1 MKKLSFVFAGL
12 ALVASAALTS
22 CEKDPAPGADEGLKS
37 IALSINFGQTGTK
50 AVIDGELDDS
60 WTDGYSEF
68 ERLDLYFTNA
78 NNQILYYY
86 RAASNDVE
94 GTNGKIIWDSLD
106 PSSTKPNSGVRFIG
120 MEGISK
126 VFVVA
131 NGPDI
136 SGLEDATADNGAVS
150 GSFNISDLN
159 SAIKLTNYTGE
170 QNTMLY
176 AGAAVNLTLAGTLS
190 GEVGEIT
197 VGEEGGQDYRADVTI
212 RPALSRLEV
221 QQAGVV
227 TSGYVYFKPD
237 GGTGN
242 FIETEIEGEAEY
254 RVEFSGFEPSL
265 VGVYASNVYKNSP
278 LFPVQTDADAGDLFA
293 TPTFENGNSPINA
306 GKWVALGSEETE
318 LNDYLSYADYDE
330 AGTSYG
336 DLVSDTYSDDTPSG
350 TNELLLFNGNKN
362 SAGKVIPFNF
372 FVPYDITSTGT
383 SVEALEHSV
392 MPSLH
397 FQFKKQDPAQFMTL
411 DVKHKSVSGTWENVN
426 DPSIIDALE
435 AQVDWPTAVGGEE
448 GIAFANVVKY
458 FTSDALT
465 DETTLRPGYI
475 YRVSKVIVD
484 PTNISISTK
493 GTDAYNVYVV
503 VTVVPY
509 NEENVYPGFE

>member
-12 ALVASAALTS
+12 ALVASAAFTS

-50 AVIDGELDDS
+50 AVIDGELDDP

-68 ERLDLYFTNA
+68 NRLDLYFTNA
-78 NNQILYYY
+78 NDQIKYYY
-86 RAASNDVE
+86 SAAPDAGD

-106 PSSTKPNSGVRFIG
+106 PSATNPNNGVRFIG

-131 NGPDI
+131 NGPKI
-136 SGLEDATADNGAVS
+136 SGLTTDPKGTVTSITYISALNGA
-150 GSFNISDLN
+150 
-159 SAIKLTNYTGE
+159 KLTDYTGE

-176 AGAAVNLTLAGTLS
+176 AGAAVNLTLAGTVS
-190 GEVGEIT
+190 GAAGEIT

-227 TSGYVYFKPD
+227 TSGYVYFKAD

-242 FIETEIEGEAEY
+242 FIETEGENDATY

-265 VGVYASNVYKNSP
+265 VGVYASNVYKTSP
-278 LFPVQTDADAGDLFA
+278 LFPMQTDPGAGTLFA
-293 TPTFENGNSPINA
+293 TPTFKDGNSPIA
-306 GKWVALGSEETE
+306 EGKWTELAADTE
-318 LNDYLSYADYDE
+318 LNDYLSYANWE
-330 AGTSYG
+330 EGTGYG
-336 DLVSDTYSDDTPSG
+336 NLVSGTYSG
-350 TNELLLFNGNKN
+350 TTNDSELLLFDGDKN
-362 SAGKVIPFNF
+362 SAEKKVIPFNF
-372 FVPYDITSTGT
+372 FVPYDITSTD
-383 SVEALEHSV
+383 SDVKALSGSV

-397 FQFKKQDPAQFMTL
+397 FQFKEQDPAQKPMILT
-411 DVKHKSVSGTWENVN
+411 VTHRQTAGTGTWEPVTDN
-426 DPSIIDALE
+426 SITEALK

-465 DETTLRPGYI
+465 NETTLRPGYI

-493 GTDAYNVYVV
+493 DTDAYNVYVV
-503 VTVVPY
+503 VTVEPY
-509 NEENVYPGFE
+509 TVEDVYPGFE

>member
-22 CEKDPAPGADEGLKS
+22 CEKNPAPGADEGLKS

-50 AVIDGELDDS
+50 AAIDGELEDPWKKDF
-60 WTDGYSEF
+60 SEF
-68 ERLDLYFTNA
+68 SQLDLYFTNA
-78 NNQILYYY
+78 NDQIKYYY
-86 RAASNDVE
+86 RAASTDVD
-94 GTNGKIIWDSLD
+94 GTGKIIWDSLD
-106 PSSTKPNSGVRFIG
+106 PSTGNPNSGVRFIG

-136 SGLEDATADNGAVS
+136 SGLEAATAPNGTVS
-150 GSFNISDLN
+150 GSFDISDLN
-159 SAIKLTNYTGE
+159 SEIALTDYTGA

-176 AGAAVNLTLAGTLS
+176 AGAAVNLTLAGTVL
-190 GEVGEIT
+190 GEAGEIT
-197 VGEEGGQDYRADVTI
+197 VGEEGGQDYQADVTI

-227 TSGYVYFKPD
+227 TSGYVYFKTD

-254 RVEFSGFEPSL
+254 RVEFSGFQPSL
-265 VGVYASNVYKNSP
+265 VGVYASNVYKTSP
-278 LFPVQTDADAGDLFA
+278 LFPVQTNPAAGTLFD
-293 TPTFENGNSPINA
+293 TPTFEGGNSPIDA
-306 GKWVALGSEETE
+306 GKWVELGSETE
-318 LNDYLSYADYDE
+318 LNDYLSYANYE
-330 AGTSYG
+330 TGTGYG
-336 DLVSDTYSDDTPSG
+336 NLVSGTYSGTTSG
-350 TNELLLFNGNKN
+350 SELLLFDGDKN
-362 SAGKVIPFNF
+362 SAEKKVIPFNF
-372 FVPYDITSTGT
+372 FVPYDITLTASD
-383 SVEALEHSV
+383 VIALSGSV

-397 FQFKKQDPAQFMTL
+397 FQFKKQDPAQPPMTL
-411 DVKHKSVSGTWENVN
+411 TVTHKQTAGTGTWEPVTDN
-426 DPSIIDALE
+426 SITEALK
-435 AQVDWPTAVGGEE
+435 AQVNWPTAVGGED

-493 GTDAYNVYVV
+493 DTDAYNVYVV

-509 NEENVYPGFE
+509 NEDDVYPGFE

>member
-50 AVIDGELDDS
+50 AAIDGELEDPWKKDF
-60 WTDGYSEF
+60 SEF
-68 ERLDLYFTNA
+68 SRLDLYFTSA
-78 NNQILYYY
+78 NGQILYYY
-86 RAASNDVE
+86 RAASNAGE

-106 PSSTKPNSGVRFIG
+106 PSTGKPNSGVRFIG

-136 SGLEDATADNGAVS
+136 SGLEAATADNGAVS
-150 GSFNISDLN
+150 DDSFNISNLN

-176 AGAAVNLTLAGTLS
+176 AGAAVNLTLAGTVS
-190 GEVGEIT
+190 GEAGEIT
-197 VGEEGGQDYRADVTI
+197 VGEEGGQDYQADVTI

-227 TSGYVYFKPD
+227 TSGVAYFKTD
-237 GGTGN
+237 GATGN

-254 RVEFSGFEPSL
+254 RVSFSGFEPSL
-265 VGVYASNVYKNSP
+265 VGVYASNVYKTSP
-278 LFPVQTDADAGDLFA
+278 LFPVQTDADAGDLFD
-293 TPTFENGNSPINA
+293 TPTFENGNSPIEK
-306 GKWVALGSEETE
+306 GKWTELAADTE
-318 LNDYLSYADYDE
+318 LNSYLSHANWE
-330 AGTSYG
+330 EGTGYG
-336 DLVSDTYSDDTPSG
+336 DLVSDTYSG
-350 TNELLLFNGNKN
+350 TTSDSKLLLFDGDKN
-362 SAGKVIPFNF
+362 SAEKKVIPFNF
-372 FVPYDITSTGT
+372 FVPYDITSTGSDVT
-383 SVEALEHSV
+383 ALSGSV

-397 FQFKKQDPAQFMTL
+397 FQFKEQDPAQKPMALT
-411 DVKHKSVSGTWENVN
+411 VTHRQTAGTGTWEPVTDN
-426 DPSIIDALE
+426 SIIDALK

-458 FTSDALT
+458 FTKEGSDI
-465 DETTLRPGYI
+465 TLRPGYI
-475 YRVSKVIVD
+475 YRVQEVIVD

-493 GTDAYNVYVV
+493 DTDAYNVYVV
-503 VTVVPY
+503 VNVVPY
-509 NEENVYPGFE
+509 NEESVYPGFE

>member
-50 AVIDGELDDS
+50 AEINGELEDPWEND
-60 WTDGYSEF
+60 YSEF

-78 NNQILYYY
+78 NDQIKYYY
-86 RAASNDVE
+86 HAAPDAGDGS
-94 GTNGKIIWDSLD
+94 NGKIIWNSLY
-106 PSSTKPNSGVRFIG
+106 PSTGNPGVRFIG

-131 NGPDI
+131 NGPKITGIATDPNGTVTSITYI
-136 SGLEDATADNGAVS
+136 SA
-150 GSFNISDLN
+150 LN
-159 SAIKLTNYTGE
+159 DAIKLTDYTGE

-176 AGAAVNLTLAGTLS
+176 AGAAVNLTLAGTVS
-190 GEVGEIT
+190 GTAGVIT
-197 VGEEGGQDYRADVTI
+197 VGEEGGQDYKADVTI

-227 TSGYVYFKPD
+227 TSGYVYFKTD

-265 VGVYASNVYKNSP
+265 VGVYASNVYKTSP
-278 LFPVQTDADAGDLFA
+278 LFPVQTGPAAGTLFA
-293 TPTFENGNSPINA
+293 TPTFEGQESPIKE
-306 GKWVALGSEETE
+306 GKWVELVSETE
-318 LNDYLSYADYDE
+318 LNDYLSYANYDE
-330 AGTSYG
+330 AGTGYG
-336 DLVSDTYSDDTPSG
+336 DLVSAAYSDDTPSG

-362 SAGKVIPFNF
+362 SANKVIPFNF
-372 FVPYDITSTGT
+372 FVPYDITSTASDVT
-383 SVEALEHSV
+383 ALSGSV

-397 FQFKKQDPAQFMTL
+397 FQFKEQPAQQSMTL
-411 DVKHKSVSGTWENVN
+411 TVTHRQTAGTGTWEPVS
-426 DPSIIDALE
+426 DQSITEALE
-435 AQVDWPTAVGGEE
+435 AQVDWPTAVGGED
-448 GIAFANVVKY
+448 GIAFANVVRY

-475 YRVSKVIVD
+475 YRVQKVIVD

-493 GTDAYNVYVV
+493 DTDAYNVYVV

-509 NEENVYPGFE
+509 NEDDVYPGFE

>member
-12 ALVASAALTS
+12 ALVASAAFTS

-50 AVIDGELDDS
+50 ANIDNELEDP
-60 WTDGYSEF
+60 WTNGYSGF
-68 ERLDLYFTNA
+68 ERLDIYFTNA
-78 NNQILYYY
+78 NYQIKYYY
-86 RAASNDVE
+86 RAASTDVD
-94 GTNGKIIWDSLD
+94 GTGKIIWDSLD
-106 PSSTKPNSGVRFIG
+106 PSAGNPNSGVRFIG

-136 SGLEDATADNGAVS
+136 SGLEAVTEDNGTVS
-150 GSFNISDLN
+150 SDSFNISDLN
-159 SAIKLTNYTGE
+159 SAIELTDYTGE
-170 QNTMLY
+170 QSEMLY
-176 AGAAVNLTLAGTLS
+176 AGAAVNLTLAGTVS
-190 GEVGEIT
+190 EEAGKIT
-197 VGEEGGQDYRADVTI
+197 VGEEGGQDYRAGVTI

-227 TSGYVYFKPD
+227 TSGYVYFKTD

-265 VGVYASNVYKNSP
+265 VGVYASNVYKTSP
-278 LFPVQTDADAGDLFA
+278 LFPVQTNPAAGTLFA
-293 TPTFENGNSPINA
+293 TPTFEGQESPIKE
-306 GKWVALGSEETE
+306 GKWVELVSETE
-318 LNDYLSYADYDE
+318 LNDYLSYANYDE
-330 AGTSYG
+330 AGTGYG
-336 DLVSDTYSDDTPSG
+336 DLVSPGYSDDTPSG
-350 TNELLLFNGNKN
+350 TSELLLFNGNKN
-362 SAGKVIPFNF
+362 SANKVIPFNF
-372 FVPYDITSTGT
+372 FVPYDITSTASDVT
-383 SVEALEHSV
+383 ALSGSV

-397 FQFKKQDPAQFMTL
+397 FQFKEQPAQQSMTL
-411 DVKHKSVSGTWENVN
+411 TVTHRQTAGAGTWEPVTDN
-426 DPSIIDALE
+426 SITEALK
-435 AQVDWPTAVGGEE
+435 AQVDWPTAVGGED

-458 FTSDALT
+458 FTKEGSDI
-465 DETTLRPGYI
+465 TLRPGYI

-493 GTDAYNVYVV
+493 DTDAYNVYVV

-509 NEENVYPGFE
+509 TVEDVYPGFE

>member
-50 AVIDGELDDS
+50 ANIDGELEDPWKKDF
-60 WTDGYSEF
+60 SEF
-68 ERLDLYFTNA
+68 NRLDLYFTNA
-78 NNQILYYY
+78 NDQIKYYY
-86 RAASNDVE
+86 SAASTAEE
-94 GTNGKIIWDSLD
+94 GTNGKIIWESLG
-106 PSSTKPNSGVRFIG
+106 PSSSNPGVRFIG

-136 SGLEDATADNGAVS
+136 PDLEAATADNGAVS
-150 GSFNISDLN
+150 GSFDISALN
-159 SAIKLTNYTGE
+159 NEIALTDYTGE

-176 AGAAVNLTLAGTLS
+176 AGAAVNLTLAGTVT
-190 GEVGEIT
+190 GAAGKIT
-197 VGEEGGQDYRADVTI
+197 VGEEGGQDYQADVTI

-221 QQAGVV
+221 QQAGVK
-227 TSGYVYFKPD
+227 TSGVAYFKTD
-237 GGTGN
+237 GDTGN

-254 RVEFSGFEPSL
+254 LVEFSGFEPSL
-265 VGVYASNVYKNSP
+265 VGVYASNVYRTSP
-278 LFPVQTDADAGDLFA
+278 LFPVQTKLEDGHLFA

-306 GKWVALGSEETE
+306 GKWVALGSEIE
-318 LNDYLSYADYDE
+318 LNDYLSYANYDE
-330 AGTSYG
+330 AGTGYG
-336 DLVSDTYSDDTPSG
+336 DLVSDTYSDDTASG

-372 FVPYDITSTGT
+372 FVPYDITSTDVT
-383 SVEALEHSV
+383 ALSGSV

-397 FQFKKQDPAQFMTL
+397 FQFKEPAQSMNLT
-411 DVKHKSVSGTWENVN
+411 VEHKNAGTGAWESVS
-426 DPSIIDALE
+426 DQSIIDALE
-435 AQVDWPTAVGGEE
+435 AQVKWPTAVGGEK

-458 FTSDALT
+458 FTSDDLNT
-465 DETTLRPGYI
+465 ETTLRPGYI

-493 GTDAYNVYVV
+493 DTDAYNVYVV

-509 NEENVYPGFE
+509 NDEAVYPGFE

>member
-12 ALVASAALTS
+12 ALVASAAFTS

-50 AVIDGELDDS
+50 ANIDGELEDPWKKDF
-60 WTDGYSEF
+60 SEF
-68 ERLDLYFTNA
+68 NRLDLYFTNA
-78 NNQILYYY
+78 NDQIKYYY
-86 RAASNDVE
+86 SAASTAGE
-94 GTNGKIIWDSLD
+94 GTNGKIIWESLG
-106 PSSTKPNSGVRFIG
+106 PSSSNPAVRFIG

-136 SGLEDATADNGAVS
+136 PDLEAATADNGAVS
-150 GSFNISDLN
+150 GSFDISALN
-159 SAIKLTNYTGE
+159 SEIALTDDYTGE

-176 AGAAVNLTLAGTLS
+176 AGAAVNLTLAGTVS
-190 GEVGEIT
+190 GAAGEIT
-197 VGEEGGQDYRADVTI
+197 VGEEGGQDYQADVTI

-227 TSGYVYFKPD
+227 TSGYVYFKTD

-265 VGVYASNVYKNSP
+265 VGVYASNVYKTSP
-278 LFPVQTDADAGDLFA
+278 LFPVQTKPEDGNLFA
-293 TPTFENGNSPINA
+293 TPTFENGNSPIEK
-306 GKWVALGSEETE
+306 GKWTELAADTE
-318 LNDYLSYADYDE
+318 LNSYLSHANWE
-330 AGTSYG
+330 EGGYG
-336 DLVSDTYSDDTPSG
+336 DLVSDTYSDNTPSG

-372 FVPYDITSTGT
+372 FVPYDITSTGRDVT
-383 SVEALEHSV
+383 ALSGSV

-397 FQFKKQDPAQFMTL
+397 FQFKKQDPVQQPMTL
-411 DVKHKSVSGTWENVN
+411 TVTHRQTAGTGTWEPVTDN
-426 DPSIIDALE
+426 SITEALE

-493 GTDAYNVYVV
+493 DTDAYNVYVV
-503 VTVVPY
+503 VTVVAY
-509 NEENVYPGFE
+509 NEESVYPGFE

>member
-50 AVIDGELDDS
+50 ADIDGELEDP
-60 WTDGYSEF
+60 WRKGFSEF
-68 ERLDLYFTNA
+68 KRLDLYFTNA
-78 NNQILYYY
+78 NDQIKYYY
-86 RAASNDVE
+86 SAAPDAGD

-106 PSSTKPNSGVRFIG
+106 PSATNPNSGVRFIG

-131 NGPDI
+131 NGPKI
-136 SGLEDATADNGAVS
+136 SGLTTDSNGTVTSITYISALNGA
-150 GSFNISDLN
+150 
-159 SAIKLTNYTGE
+159 KLTDYTGE

-176 AGAAVNLTLAGTLS
+176 AGAAVNLTLASTVS
-190 GEVGEIT
+190 DNAGEIT

-227 TSGYVYFKPD
+227 TSGYVYFKTD

-265 VGVYASNVYKNSP
+265 VGVYASNVYKTSP
-278 LFPVQTDADAGDLFA
+278 LFPVQTDSAAGTLFA
-293 TPTFENGNSPINA
+293 TPTFDKGNSPIDA
-306 GKWVALGSEETE
+306 GKWVALGGETE
-318 LNDYLSYADYDE
+318 LNDYLSYANYDE
-330 AGTSYG
+330 AGTGYG
-336 DLVSDTYSDDTPSG
+336 DLVSAAYSDDTPSG

-362 SAGKVIPFNF
+362 SANKVIPFNF
-372 FVPYDITSTGT
+372 FVPYDITSTASDVT
-383 SVEALEHSV
+383 ALSGSV

-397 FQFKKQDPAQFMTL
+397 FQFKEQPAQQSMTL
-411 DVKHKSVSGTWENVN
+411 TVTHRQTAGTGTWEPVTDN
-426 DPSIIDALE
+426 SITEALK
-435 AQVDWPTAVGGEE
+435 AQVDWPTAVGGED

-458 FTSDALT
+458 FTKEGSDI
-465 DETTLRPGYI
+465 TLRPGYI
-475 YRVSKVIVD
+475 YRVQEVIVD

-493 GTDAYNVYVV
+493 DTDAYNVYVV

>member
-50 AVIDGELDDS
+50 AVIDGELDDP
-60 WTDGYSEF
+60 WTDGYSGF
-68 ERLDLYFTNA
+68 ERLDIYFTNA
-78 NNQILYYY
+78 NDQIKYYY
-86 RAASNDVE
+86 RAASTDVD
-94 GTNGKIIWDSLD
+94 GTGEIIWDSLD
-106 PSSTKPNSGVRFIG
+106 PSTGNPNSGVRFIG

-131 NGPDI
+131 NGPKITGLNTDPNGTVTSITYI
-136 SGLEDATADNGAVS
+136 SA
-150 GSFNISDLN
+150 LN
-159 SAIKLTNYTGE
+159 DAIKLTDYTGG

-176 AGAAVNLTLAGTLS
+176 AGAAVNLTLAGTVS
-190 GEVGEIT
+190 ETAGVIT
-197 VGEEGGQDYRADVTI
+197 VGEEGGQDYKADVTI

-227 TSGYVYFKPD
+227 TSGYVYFKTD

-242 FIETEIEGEAEY
+242 FIETEGENDATY
-254 RVEFSGFEPSL
+254 RVEFNGFQPSL
-265 VGVYASNVYKNSP
+265 VGVYASNVYKTSP
-278 LFPVQTDADAGDLFA
+278 LFPVQMDPAAGTLFA
-293 TPTFENGNSPINA
+293 TPTFDDGNSPINA
-306 GKWVALGSEETE
+306 GKWVSSNIETG
-318 LNDYLSYADYDE
+318 LNEYLSYANYED
-330 AGTSYG
+330 GTGYG
-336 DLVSDTYSDDTPSG
+336 DLVTDEYSDDTPSG

-362 SAGKVIPFNF
+362 SANKVIPFNF
-372 FVPYDITSTGT
+372 FVPYDITLTASD
-383 SVEALEHSV
+383 VNALSGSV

-397 FQFKKQDPAQFMTL
+397 FQFKEPAQPMTL
-411 DVKHKSVSGTWENVN
+411 TVTHRQTAGTGTWEPVTDN
-426 DPSIIDALE
+426 SIIDALK
-435 AQVDWPTAVGGEE
+435 AQVDWPTAVGGEK

-458 FTSDALT
+458 FTSNALT
-465 DETTLRPGYI
+465 DETTLKPGYI

-493 GTDAYNVYVV
+493 DTDAYNVYVV

-509 NEENVYPGFE
+509 KVEEVFPGFE

>member
-1 MKKLSFVFAGL
+1 MKKLSFVIAGL

-50 AVIDGELDDS
+50 ANIDGELESPWADK
-60 WTDGYSEF
+60 YSEF
-68 ERLDLYFTNA
+68 SRLDLYFTNA
-78 NNQILYYY
+78 NDQIKYYY
-86 RAASNDVE
+86 SAAPDAGD

-106 PSSTKPNSGVRFIG
+106 PSATNPNSGVRFIG

-131 NGPDI
+131 NGPKI
-136 SGLEDATADNGAVS
+136 SGLTTDPNGTVTSITYISALNGA
-150 GSFNISDLN
+150 
-159 SAIKLTNYTGE
+159 KLTDYTEE

-176 AGAAVNLTLAGTLS
+176 AGAAVNLTLAGTVS
-190 GEVGEIT
+190 GEAGEIT

-227 TSGYVYFKPD
+227 TSGYVYFKTD

-265 VGVYASNVYKNSP
+265 VGVYASNVYKTSP
-278 LFPVQTDADAGDLFA
+278 LFPVQTDPAAGTLFA
-293 TPTFENGNSPINA
+293 TPTFEDGNSPIEK
-306 GKWVALGSEETE
+306 GKWTELAAETE
-318 LNDYLSYADYDE
+318 LNSYLSHANWE
-330 AGTSYG
+330 EGTGYG
-336 DLVSDTYSDDTPSG
+336 DLVSDTYSDNTPSG

-372 FVPYDITSTGT
+372 FVPYDITLTGSDIT
-383 SVEALEHSV
+383 ALSGSV

-397 FQFKKQDPAQFMTL
+397 FQFKEQDPVQKPMTL
-411 DVKHKSVSGTWENVN
+411 TVTHRQTAGTGTWEPVTDN
-426 DPSIIDALE
+426 SITEALK

-465 DETTLRPGYI
+465 NVTTLRPGYI

-493 GTDAYNVYVV
+493 DTDAYNVYVV
-503 VTVVPY
+503 VTVEPY
-509 NEENVYPGFE
+509 TVEDVYPGFE

>member
-50 AVIDGELDDS
+50 AAIDGELEDP
-60 WTDGYSEF
+60 WEKGFSEF
-68 ERLDLYFTNA
+68 SRLDLYFTNA
-78 NNQILYYY
+78 NGKILYYY
-86 RAASNDVE
+86 RAASNAGE

-106 PSSTKPNSGVRFIG
+106 PSTGNPNSGVRFIG

-136 SGLEDATADNGAVS
+136 SGLEAVTEVNGTVS
-150 GSFNISDLN
+150 DSFNISDLN
-159 SAIKLTNYTGE
+159 SAIELTDYTGE
-170 QNTMLY
+170 QNEMLY
-176 AGAAVNLTLAGTLS
+176 AGAAVNLTLAGNVS
-190 GEVGEIT
+190 GEAGEIT

-227 TSGYVYFKPD
+227 TSGYVYFKTD
-237 GGTGN
+237 NNGE
-242 FIETEIEGEAEY
+242 FIETEGESGATY
-254 RVEFSGFEPSL
+254 RVEFSGFQPSL
-265 VGVYASNVYKNSP
+265 VGVYASNVYKTSP
-278 LFPVQTDADAGDLFA
+278 LFPVQTDPAAGTLFD
-293 TPTFENGNSPINA
+293 TPTFEGGNSPIA
-306 GKWVALGSEETE
+306 EGKWTKLAADTE
-318 LNDYLSYADYDE
+318 LNDYLSYANWKE
-330 AGTSYG
+330 GTGYG
-336 DLVSDTYSDDTPSG
+336 DLVTGAYSDDAPS
-350 TNELLLFNGNKN
+350 NNKLLLFNGNK
-362 SAGKVIPFNF
+362 SGAGKVIPFNF
-372 FVPYDITSTGT
+372 FVPYDITSTD
-383 SVEALEHSV
+383 SDVKALSGSV

-397 FQFKKQDPAQFMTL
+397 FQFKEQDPTQKPMTL
-411 DVKHKSVSGTWENVN
+411 TVTHRQTAGTGTWEPVTDN
-426 DPSIIDALE
+426 SITEALK

-458 FTSDALT
+458 FTKEGSDI
-465 DETTLRPGYI
+465 TLRPGYI
-475 YRVSKVIVD
+475 YRVQEVIVD

-493 GTDAYNVYVV
+493 DTDAYNVYVV
-503 VTVVPY
+503 VKVVPY

>member
-1 MKKLSFVFAGL
+1 MKKLSYVFAGL

-50 AVIDGELDDS
+50 ANIDGELESPWDAD
-60 WTDGYSEF
+60 YSEF
-68 ERLDLYFTNA
+68 SRLDLYFTNA
-78 NNQILYYY
+78 NNQIEYYY
-86 RAASNDVE
+86 SAAPDAGE

-106 PSSTKPNSGVRFIG
+106 PSSTNPNSGVRFIG

-131 NGPDI
+131 NGPKITGLTTDPNGTVTSITYI
-136 SGLEDATADNGAVS
+136 SALNDAT
-150 GSFNISDLN
+150 
-159 SAIKLTNYTGE
+159 KLTDYTEE

-176 AGAAVNLTLAGTLS
+176 AGAAVNLTLAGTVS
-190 GEVGEIT
+190 GAAGEIT

-227 TSGYVYFKPD
+227 TSGYVYFKAD

-242 FIETEIEGEAEY
+242 FIETEGENDATY
-254 RVEFSGFEPSL
+254 RVEFSGFQPSL
-265 VGVYASNVYKNSP
+265 VGVYASNVYKTSP
-278 LFPVQTDADAGDLFA
+278 LFPVQTDPAAGTLFA
-293 TPTFENGNSPINA
+293 TPTFDKGNSPIEK
-306 GKWVALGSEETE
+306 GKWTELAAETE
-318 LNDYLSYADYDE
+318 LNSYLSHANWE
-330 AGTSYG
+330 EGTGYG
-336 DLVSDTYSDDTPSG
+336 DLVSTTYSG
-350 TNELLLFNGNKN
+350 TTNDSELFLFDGDKN

-372 FVPYDITSTGT
+372 FVPYDITSTDAT
-383 SVEALEHSV
+383 VKALENSV

-397 FQFKKQDPAQFMTL
+397 FQFKEQDPAQQPMTL
-411 DVKHKSVSGTWENVN
+411 TVTHRQTAGTGTWEPVTDN
-426 DPSIIDALE
+426 SITEALK

-493 GTDAYNVYVV
+493 DTDAYNVYVV

>member
-50 AVIDGELDDS
+50 AIIDEELEDP
-60 WTDGYSEF
+60 WANGYSEF

-78 NNQILYYY
+78 NNQIKYYY
-86 RAASNDVE
+86 HAAPDAGDGS
-94 GTNGKIIWDSLD
+94 NGKIIWNSLY
-106 PSSTKPNSGVRFIG
+106 PSTGNPGVRFIG

-131 NGPDI
+131 NGPKITGLATDPNGTVTSITYI
-136 SGLEDATADNGAVS
+136 SA
-150 GSFNISDLN
+150 LN
-159 SAIKLTNYTGE
+159 DAIKLTDYTGE

-176 AGAAVNLTLAGTLS
+176 AGAAVNLTLAGTVS
-190 GEVGEIT
+190 ETAGVIT
-197 VGEEGGQDYRADVTI
+197 VGEEGGQDYKADVTI

-227 TSGYVYFKPD
+227 TSGDVYFKTD

-242 FIETEIEGEAEY
+242 FIETEIDGEAEY
-254 RVEFSGFEPSL
+254 RVGFSEFQPSL
-265 VGVYASNVYKNSP
+265 VGVYASNVYRESP
-278 LFPVQTDADAGDLFA
+278 LFPVQTGADDGNLFA
-293 TPTFENGNSPINA
+293 TPTFKGQESPIKE
-306 GKWVALGSEETE
+306 GKWVELVSETE
-318 LNDYLSYADYDE
+318 LNDYLSYANYE
-330 AGTSYG
+330 TGTGYG
-336 DLVSDTYSDDTPSG
+336 NLVSGTYSDDTPSG

-362 SAGKVIPFNF
+362 SANKVIPFNF
-372 FVPYDITSTGT
+372 FVPYDITSTASDVT
-383 SVEALEHSV
+383 ALSGSV

-397 FQFKKQDPAQFMTL
+397 FQFKEPAQRMNLT
-411 DVKHKSVSGTWENVN
+411 VEHKNAGTGAWESVS
-426 DPSIIDALE
+426 DQSIIDALE
-435 AQVDWPTAVGGEE
+435 AQVNWPTAVGGEK
-448 GIAFANVVKY
+448 GIAFANVVRY

-475 YRVSKVIVD
+475 YRVKKVIVD

-493 GTDAYNVYVV
+493 DTDAYNVYVV

-509 NEENVYPGFE
+509 NEDDVYPGFE

>member
-50 AVIDGELDDS
+50 AVIDEELDDP
-60 WTDGYSEF
+60 WTDGYSGF
-68 ERLDLYFTNA
+68 ERLDIYFTNA
-78 NNQILYYY
+78 NNQIKYYY
-86 RAASNDVE
+86 RAASTDVD
-94 GTNGKIIWDSLD
+94 GTGKIIWDSLD
-106 PSSTKPNSGVRFIG
+106 PSTGNPNSGVRFIG

-131 NGPDI
+131 NGPKITELNTDPNGTVTSITYI
-136 SGLEDATADNGAVS
+136 SA
-150 GSFNISDLN
+150 LN
-159 SAIKLTNYTGE
+159 DAIKLTDYTGE

-176 AGAAVNLTLAGTLS
+176 AGAAVNLTLAGTVS
-190 GEVGEIT
+190 GTAGVIT
-197 VGEEGGQDYRADVTI
+197 VGEEGGQDYQADVTI

-227 TSGYVYFKPD
+227 TSGNVYFKTD
-237 GGTGN
+237 SNGE
-242 FIETEIEGEAEY
+242 FIETEGENDATY
-254 RVEFSGFEPSL
+254 CVEFSGFQPSL
-265 VGVYASNVYKNSP
+265 VGVYASNVYKTSP
-278 LFPVQTDADAGDLFA
+278 LFPVQTNPAAGTLFD
-293 TPTFENGNSPINA
+293 TPTFEDGNSPIEK
-306 GKWVALGSEETE
+306 GKWVELGSETE
-318 LNDYLSYADYDE
+318 LNDYLSYANYED
-330 AGTSYG
+330 GTGYG
-336 DLVSDTYSDDTPSG
+336 NLVTDTYSDDAPS
-350 TNELLLFNGNKN
+350 NDELLLFNGNK
-362 SAGKVIPFNF
+362 SGAGKVIPFNF
-372 FVPYDITSTGT
+372 FVPYDITSTASDVTLSG
-383 SVEALEHSV
+383 SV

-397 FQFKKQDPAQFMTL
+397 FQFKEQDPTQSMNLTVTHRQTAGT
-411 DVKHKSVSGTWENVN
+411 GTWEPVTDN
-426 DPSIIDALE
+426 SITEALK

-465 DETTLRPGYI
+465 DETTLKPGYI

-493 GTDAYNVYVV
+493 DTDAYNVYVV

-509 NEENVYPGFE
+509 KVEEVYPGFE

>member
-50 AVIDGELDDS
+50 AAIDGELENPWKKDF
-60 WTDGYSEF
+60 SEF
-68 ERLDLYFTNA
+68 SRLDLYFTSA
-78 NNQILYYY
+78 NGQILYYY
-86 RAASNDVE
+86 RAASNAGE

-106 PSSTKPNSGVRFIG
+106 PSTGKPNSGVRFIG

-136 SGLEDATADNGAVS
+136 SGLEDDTADNGAVS
-150 GSFNISDLN
+150 GSFNISNLN

-197 VGEEGGQDYRADVTI
+197 VGEEGGQDYQADVTI

-227 TSGYVYFKPD
+227 TSGVAYFKTD
-237 GGTGN
+237 GATGN

-254 RVEFSGFEPSL
+254 RVSFSGFEPSL
-265 VGVYASNVYKNSP
+265 VGVYASNVYKTSP
-278 LFPVQTDADAGDLFA
+278 LFPVQTDADAGDLFD
-293 TPTFENGNSPINA
+293 TPTFENGNSPIEK
-306 GKWVALGSEETE
+306 GKWTELAADTE
-318 LNDYLSYADYDE
+318 LNSYLSHANWE
-330 AGTSYG
+330 EGTGYG
-336 DLVSDTYSDDTPSG
+336 DLVSTTYSGTTSG
-350 TNELLLFNGNKN
+350 SELFLFDGDKN
-362 SAGKVIPFNF
+362 SAEKKVIPFNF
-372 FVPYDITSTGT
+372 FVPYDITSTDSDVT
-383 SVEALEHSV
+383 ALSGSV

-397 FQFKKQDPAQFMTL
+397 FQFKEPAQPMNLT
-411 DVKHKSVSGTWENVN
+411 VEHKNAGGDWESA
-426 DPSIIDALE
+426 DQSIIDALK
-435 AQVDWPTAVGGEE
+435 AQVDWPTAVGGED

-458 FTSDALT
+458 FTGT
-465 DETTLRPGYI
+465 DLQTETTLKPGYI

-493 GTDAYNVYVV
+493 DTDAYNVYVV
-503 VTVVPY
+503 VKVVPY

>member
-1 MKKLSFVFAGL
+1 MKKLSYVFAGL
-12 ALVASAALTS
+12 ALVASAAFTS

-50 AVIDGELDDS
+50 AIINGELEDPWAND
-60 WTDGYSEF
+60 YSEF

-78 NNQILYYY
+78 NDQIKYYY
-86 RAASNDVE
+86 HAAPDAGDGS
-94 GTNGKIIWDSLD
+94 NGKIIWNSLY
-106 PSSTKPNSGVRFIG
+106 PSTGNPGVRFIG

-131 NGPDI
+131 NGPKITGIATDPNGTVTSITYI
-136 SGLEDATADNGAVS
+136 SA
-150 GSFNISDLN
+150 LN
-159 SAIKLTNYTGE
+159 DAIKLTDYTGE

-176 AGAAVNLTLAGTLS
+176 AGAAVNLTLAGTVS
-190 GEVGEIT
+190 ETAGVIT
-197 VGEEGGQDYRADVTI
+197 VGEEGGQDYKADVTI

-227 TSGYVYFKPD
+227 TSGYVYFKTD

-265 VGVYASNVYKNSP
+265 VGVYASNVYKTSP
-278 LFPVQTDADAGDLFA
+278 LFPVQTNPAAGTLFD
-293 TPTFENGNSPINA
+293 TPTFEDGNSPIEK
-306 GKWVALGSEETE
+306 GKWVELGSETE
-318 LNDYLSYADYDE
+318 LNDYLSYANYED
-330 AGTSYG
+330 GTGYG
-336 DLVSDTYSDDTPSG
+336 NLVTDAYSG
-350 TNELLLFNGNKN
+350 TTSDSELLLFDGDKN
-362 SAGKVIPFNF
+362 IAEKKVIPFNF
-372 FVPYDITSTGT
+372 FVPYDITLTARD
-383 SVEALEHSV
+383 VNALSGSV

-397 FQFKKQDPAQFMTL
+397 FQFKERAQPMTL
-411 DVKHKSVSGTWENVN
+411 TVTHKQTAGAGTWEPVTDN
-426 DPSIIDALE
+426 SIIDALE
-435 AQVDWPTAVGGEE
+435 AQVNWPTAVGGEE

-465 DETTLRPGYI
+465 DETTLKPGYI
-475 YRVSKVIVD
+475 YRVKKVIVD

-493 GTDAYNVYVV
+493 DTDAYNVYVV

-509 NEENVYPGFE
+509 KVEEVFPGFE